1 MMFYRAELS
10 STPRPD
16 GLPTVEIGFGEP
28 ANNDQIVPA
37 AMAAIEK
44 LNLAGGRG
52 ILFDGPASLPVAMAL
67 AHAVGHLYQFVACF
81 DPKLE
86 RFVVAI
92 SHTPDVRPGDL
103 IP

>member
-1 MMFYRAELS
+1 MFYHAELS
-10 STPRPD
+10 PAPRPD
-16 GLPTVEIGFGEP
+16 GLPTVVIGFGEP

-37 AMAAIEK
+37 ALTAIGQ
-44 LNLAGGRG
+44 LNLTGGRG
-52 ILFDGPASLPVAMAL
+52 ILFHGAASLPVAMAL
-67 AHAVGHLYQFVACF
+67 AHSVAHLYQFVACF

-92 SHTPDVRPGDL
+92 SHAPDVRPGDL

>member
-10 STPRPD
+10 PTPRPD

-28 ANNDQIVPA
+28 ANNDEIVPA
-37 AMAAIEK
+37 ALAAIEK

-52 ILFDGPASLPVAMAL
+52 ILFHGPASLPVAMAL

-92 SHTPDVRPGDL
+92 SHAPDVRPGDL

>member
-1 MMFYRAELS
+1 MFYHAELS
-10 STPRPD
+10 PAQRAD
-16 GLPTVEIGFGEP
+16 GLPTVVVGFGDP

-37 AMAAIEK
+37 ALAALGK
-44 LNLAGGRG
+44 LNLTGGRG
-52 ILFDGPASLPVAMAL
+52 ILFHGAASLPVAMAL
-67 AHAVGHLYQFVACF
+67 AHAVAHLYQFVACF

-92 SHTPDVRPGDL
+92 SHAPDVRPGDL